1 LTRSSG
7 RSTDLAPLVE
17 YLFHVV
23 DPGRVLDRQVHEV
36 EHADGEPDADGEA
49 CLVVDPDGVPVEP
62 VRRFLAD
69 FVARDNSPGS
79 VRSYAYGLL
88 RWWRW
93 LGAIGWNGHDHRAGT
108 G

>member
-1 LTRSSG
+1 MFDDVKR
-7 RSTDLAPLVE
+7 DLGSLELPQW
-17 YLFHVV
+17 
-23 DPGRVLDRQVHEV
+23 GRVVPAV
-36 EHADGEPDADGEA
+36 GVVPW
-49 CLVVDPDGVPVEP
+49 LVVGPDEVPVEP

-93 LGAIGWNGHDHRAGT
+93 LAEPDHGDIVISPCR
-108 G
+108 